1 MKCDVDGVGDMS
13 SEVHDSDAHG
23 RWVDF
28 GSWRCNFFIFK
39 FHFKHRRGAVC
50 LKA

>member
-28 GSWRCNFFIFK
+28 GSWRCNFLFLNFILNTEE
-39 FHFKHRRGAVC
+39 GLCV
-50 LKA
+50 

>member
-13 SEVHDSDAHG
+13 SEVQDSDAHE

-28 GSWRCNFFIFK
+28 GSWRCNFFFFCNFILNTEE
-39 FHFKHRRGAVC
+39 GLCV
-50 LKA
+50 